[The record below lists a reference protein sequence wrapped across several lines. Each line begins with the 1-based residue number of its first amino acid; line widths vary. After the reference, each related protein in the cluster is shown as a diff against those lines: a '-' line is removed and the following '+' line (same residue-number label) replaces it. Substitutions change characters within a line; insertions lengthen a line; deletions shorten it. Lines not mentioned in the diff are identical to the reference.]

1 MSSIKPVV
9 STAAAEVPTD
19 AMAGPSGI
27 QVPSPSGHPLSPSR
41 SSTPAPLLDLDEVDL
56 SFELAEDE
64 EERRRLALARH
75 SKGPDAQRL
84 RRQVAAEEVT
94 RAVQQ
99 AREEIPR

>member
-1 MSSIKPVV
+1 MSSNV
-9 STAAAEVPTD
+9 SKSDAAAAEVRPE
-19 AMAGPSGI
+19 AVVPSV
-27 QVPSPSGHPLSPSR
+27 QVPSPSGHQLSSPR
-41 SSTPAPLLDLDEVDL
+41 SSTPAPLLDLEDVDL

-84 RRQVAAEEVT
+84 RRQAVQEEVS

-99 AREEIPR
+99 AQREITR